1 MYKNAYTCGLPG
13 TDKVGNLYAAA
24 LGALAG
30 RADKGLLSLADITPE
45 DVERARR
52 FVAEG
57 RVKAGV
63 SAVSS
68 DIYILARVRT
78 AHDLCEAEI
87 KGSHPNICR
96 KSKNGVTVWEKPAE
110 AEAGAERSPIVDY
123 TLADFYRCAADTPAE
138 DLAFLGESWRMNLA
152 LA

>member
-1 MYKNAYTCGLPG
+1 MNLELAQAARELSGEEPQSVELLENSGMYKNAYTCGLPG
-13 TDKVGNLYAAA
+13 TDRVGNLYAAA

-87 KGSHPNICR
+87 KGSHINICR
-96 KSKNGVTVWEKPAE
+96 KSKNGVTVWEKPADAATE
-110 AEAGAERSPIVDY
+110 GERSPIVD
-123 TLADFYRCAADTPAE
+123 
-138 DLAFLGESWRMNLA
+138 
-152 LA
+152 